1 MSKEETTQAVSLK
14 SQCHVFASLQSAR
27 LDKDTCV
34 QKQLDKVQQNG
45 KDCSIFKVC
54 FTLQDDVKL
63 RGVMQR
69 LKKGLIWGF
78 FTVYIDINVITLN

>member
-34 QKQLDKVQQNG
+34 QKQLDEVQQNG

-54 FTLQDDVKL
+54 FTSFFKAHFSQH
-63 RGVMQR
+63 
-69 LKKGLIWGF
+69 LKIA
-78 FTVYIDINVITLN
+78 